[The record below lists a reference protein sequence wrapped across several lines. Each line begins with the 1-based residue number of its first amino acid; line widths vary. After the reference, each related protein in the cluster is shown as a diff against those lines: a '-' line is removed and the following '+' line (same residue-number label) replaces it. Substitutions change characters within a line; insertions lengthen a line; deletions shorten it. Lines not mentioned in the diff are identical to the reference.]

1 MDPTSDFLF
10 GLTIGLGTVIAITLL
25 YQRDKY
31 YIKAKM
37 NGAPIDFKDF
47 FHNYSRIGPLFA
59 LKEHITPL
67 IVDAHIEITKRGHQS
82 NIKRLIEL
90 YQTHKPTNSSILS
103 KIYIEDDKPQRS
115 TQT

>member
-10 GLTIGLGTVIAITLL
+10 GLTIGLGTILTITLL

-31 YIKAKM
+31 YLKAKM
-37 NGAPIDFKDF
+37 NGAPVDFKDYF
-47 FHNYSRIGPLFA
+47 RNYSIIDPLFTP
-59 LKEHITPL
+59 KKNMTPL
-67 IVDAHIEITKRGHQS
+67 IVDAHIEITKRGYQS

-103 KIYIEDDKPQRS
+103 KIYIEGDHPQQS